1 MPLLVTEKESRTM
14 RVKGRNNR
22 IQSVGTKVTSEEEAE
37 LIHAAESD
45 GKFIS
50 EWVRE
55 VLLRAAREQG
65 KIADPVMTEIQCL
78 RLLFINSLEPLL
90 RGEKWSAEQFKEMV
104 RYVKANKHK
113 VASELM
119 ESYRE
124 GTGE

>member
-1 MPLLVTEKESRTM
+1 MPLLTTEQKSRIM

-22 IQSVGTKVTSEEEAE
+22 IQSVGTKVTAEEEAE
-37 LIHAAESD
+37 LVHAAEVD

-55 VLLRAAREQG
+55 VLLRTARGQ
-65 KIADPVMTEIQCL
+65 KAADPVMTEIQAL
-78 RLLFINSLEPLL
+78 RLIFINALEPLL
-90 RGEKWSAEQFKEMV
+90 RGETWSAEQFKEMV

-113 VASELM
+113 VAAEIM
-119 ESYRE
+119 VSYRE